1 VQLPGLYGIRNPF
14 TIHPARDR
22 KRLACTREVGS
33 DVFICA
39 GQLPV
44 SIDRLDY
51 KPGMV
56 VDPRR
61 LWLERLGTSSDRQ
74 YKQADAQTN
83 QSELQQ

>member
-1 VQLPGLYGIRNPF
+1 
-14 TIHPARDR
+14 
-22 KRLACTREVGS
+22 
-33 DVFICA
+33 
-39 GQLPV
+39 
-44 SIDRLDY
+44 LDY

-83 QSELQQ
+83 QSELQQCYSPVGWIPEGPQLSQVRLVFK

>member
-1 VQLPGLYGIRNPF
+1 VQLPGLLRRTAYEI
-14 TIHPARDR
+14 
-22 KRLACTREVGS
+22 LAHEKLAPMFSYVLQ
-33 DVFICA
+33 F
-39 GQLPV
+39 PV